1 MWNRIEEILEG
12 FRKEFSHK
20 AAYGWLIVLVIGIMI
35 RTDTLGVTSVV
46 RDLALRTECYE
57 SMMRFFRAGSWS
69 LPALQSG
76 WLGIVARHAPL
87 WRRQG
92 RVVLIGDG
100 TKQSKE
106 GRKMP
111 GVKRLKQESE
121 TQSKASYIYGHFWG
135 CVGILIGTAQKAA
148 CLPLHLRLHDGLR
161 ETADWEEAEETGAS
175 HVARMVSEACF
186 CASAFGSAFLLLDR
200 LSPSVEAL
208 VMLNAHN
215 AAHSGRTDI
224 LSRMKRN
231 AIAWTEAP
239 ERRPGRSGRPR
250 KKGDKVRLWE
260 LFETKRAEFQKET
273 LKISGSDRNME
284 HFCVD
289 LLWGKGLYQ
298 RLRFVLVREGERR
311 FILVSTDLSLSAT
324 DIIRLYLCRSGVERM
339 FRELKQQ
346 IGAFSYHFWSKS
358 MPLLN
363 RFRKKTQPL
372 PLQSVTSPKD
382 RERIL
387 KTVRAMELYAL
398 ISSIAMGILEILS
411 VEFDTPELRAQLR
424 YQRTPAGD
432 RISEANLMHYLRQRI
447 FVFMA
452 FQPENSITQI
462 IRSVQKP
469 AESEKASNAA

>member
-20 AAYGWLIVLVIGIMI
+20 AAYGWLIVLAVGIMI
-35 RTDTLGVTSVV
+35 RADKLGVTSVV
-46 RDLALRTECYE
+46 RDLALRPECYE
-57 SMMRFFRAGSWS
+57 SMMRFFRASSWS
-69 LPALQSG
+69 LASLQTA
-76 WLGIVARHAPL
+76 WLGIVARQAPL
-87 WRRQG
+87 WRYRG

-111 GVKRLKQESE
+111 GVKRLRQESE
-121 TQSKASYIYGHFWG
+121 TQSKASYIYGHLWG
-135 CVGILIGTAQKAA
+135 CVGILIGTAEKTA
-148 CLPLHLRLHDGLR
+148 CLPLRLRLHDGLR
-161 ETADWEEAEETGAS
+161 ETADWEESEETGGS
-175 HVARMVSEACF
+175 HVVRLVSEACF
-186 CASAFGSAFLLLDR
+186 CAAAFGSAFLLLDR
-200 LSPSVEAL
+200 LYPSVEAL
-208 VMLNAHN
+208 VILNAHN
-215 AAHSGRTDI
+215 AAHSGRADI
-224 LSRMKRN
+224 ISRMKRN

-260 LFETKRAEFQKET
+260 LFETKRTKFQKEP
-273 LKISGSDRNME
+273 LKINGSDRNME
-284 HFCVD
+284 YFSLD

-298 RLRFVLVREGERR
+298 KLRFVLVREGESR

-363 RFRKKTQPL
+363 RFRKKEEPL
-372 PLQSVTSPKD
+372 PLESVTSPKD

-387 KTVRAMELYAL
+387 KTVRATELYAF
-398 ISSIAMGILEILS
+398 ISSIAMGILQILS

-432 RISEANLMHYLRQRI
+432 RISEANLMRYLRRHI
-447 FVFMA
+447 FVIMA

-469 AESEKASNAA
+469 AESEKASNVA